1 MENINLLTLAKKI
14 YEAREAKK
22 QLENNLKKL
31 ETDLKKQL
39 NENEIQDVTFGNVRV
54 ILTHVSAT
62 MICDSDKLKKDGL
75 FEKYSKVKNGY
86 DKLELA
92 LV

>member
-1 MENINLLTLAKKI
+1 METFNLLTLSKKI
-14 YEAREAKK
+14 YEARMAKK
-22 QLENNLKKL
+22 QLEDKLKKL
-31 ETDLKKQL
+31 EIDLKKQL
-39 NENEIQDVTFGNVRV
+39 NENKIEDATFGNIRV

-62 MICDSDKLKKDGL
+62 MICDGDKLKKDGL

-92 LV
+92 MV